1 MANGLTKP
9 AYRFDTLRLQA
20 GYEPSAHNWAV
31 SPPIYQT
38 AAFDFRDV
46 EHAEALFSLREVGNL
61 YSRVGNPTVTALEQR
76 VAALDGASGAVALSS
91 GMAAISY
98 TLLNVAEGGGRI
110 LASPTS
116 TGGVRTASR
125 RSISSSGSPST
136 WPGTSKTRPNWPPRS
151 GPIPKVSSW
160 RASAIPT
167 RCSWIL
173 TPSPRLPMPTGSR

>member
-110 LASPTS
+110 LASPYLY
-116 TGGVRTASR
+116 GG
-125 RSISSSGSPST
+125 
-136 WPGTSKTRPNWPPRS
+136 
-151 GPIPKVSSW
+151 
-160 RASAIPT
+160 SADSFKKI
-167 RCSWIL
+167 
-173 TPSPRLPMPTGSR
+173 